1 MRPTKDGP
9 KFDFASAGNDVD
21 TEQSAEERKRF
32 YAALEA
38 SPGETPTPSSC
49 GRRGEGHFSQV
60 IENTADLGIGPSPNK
75 SNEINDL
82 ANSAPVGV
90 QDPNRK
96 HAFKDA
102 MTQAGSPDPR
112 NDRFC
117 ITSLCPRQFPVTL
130 HAAGS

>member
-60 IENTADLGIGPSPNK
+60 VENKDLFGNTPLKVKSLK
-75 SNEINDL
+75 SNDK
-82 ANSAPVGV
+82 SDDHSVG
-90 QDPNRK
+90 RWK
-96 HAFKDA
+96 HKRRLVPPGGGGRGAS
-102 MTQAGSPDPR
+102 T
-112 NDRFC
+112 
-117 ITSLCPRQFPVTL
+117 
-130 HAAGS
+130 